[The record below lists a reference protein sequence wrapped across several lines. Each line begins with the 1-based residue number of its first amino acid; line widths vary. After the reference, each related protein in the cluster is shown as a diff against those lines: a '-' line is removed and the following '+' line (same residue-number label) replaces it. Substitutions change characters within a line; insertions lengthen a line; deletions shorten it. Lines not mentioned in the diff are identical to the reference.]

1 MSQANKPKSINLI
14 PKYFCDN
21 QYFWCEREFQ
31 LRIFKTIKDRQPIL
45 FWCKISHCVALKIFA
60 EIRLTL
66 EANVD
71 QNYSAT
77 YLTSQF
83 VSSDRTGPGHWG
95 CLSQKHTVWREGGG
109 SLTAP
114 TIVHHIW
121 YSTSITLVTGM
132 VQATFWIFGFGVL
145 SRLWAFVP
153 VCLYIADADV
163 NDICSNICQSAPTCP
178 QHVCQRKRL
187 ESNGKVYF

>member
-1 MSQANKPKSINLI
+1 MRGFHCRRKGAKKLCCRLDDLLDGETLLELQSHLFLQLCTSWLI
-14 PKYFCDN
+14 WHLIDM
-21 QYFWCEREFQ
+21 
-31 LRIFKTIKDRQPIL
+31 L
-45 FWCKISHCVALKIFA
+45 
-60 EIRLTL
+60 
-66 EANVD
+66 
-71 QNYSAT
+71 
-77 YLTSQF
+77 
-83 VSSDRTGPGHWG
+83 SSLDHWG
-95 CLSQKHTVWREGGG
+95 YLSQKHTVWREGGG